1 MSSVIRTAA
10 ATLYLVSCFFGPVRA
25 DDKEMR
31 AMNNF
36 IHQHIECAAYFVI
49 SSQCVA
55 SRPDSADLSKRL
67 QQSYE
72 AALARGIEYGN
83 ALGLSQ
89 KTHVA
94 RFEMAMTTLMSEMD
108 KSCMNISVILNSH
121 ALICKKLMNE
131 PEEALSRFM
140 AGKSLKD

>member
-1 MSSVIRTAA
+1 MSGVTQSAMALCLATTLFGTAM
-10 ATLYLVSCFFGPVRA
+10 A

-36 IHQHIECAAYFVI
+36 VHQHIECAAYFVI
-49 SSQCVA
+49 SSQCLA
-55 SRPDSADLSKRL
+55 TRADSAELSKRL
-67 QQSYE
+67 HQSYE

-89 KTHVA
+89 KTHAA

-121 ALICKKLMNE
+121 ALVCKKLMNE
-131 PEEALSRFM
+131 PEEALSRFL